1 MRIVCW
7 LLGGRIETVCVS
19 LRVGVELENSGDLF
33 LFCVGRDDSRDEMIC
48 GVY

>member
-1 MRIVCW
+1 M
-7 LLGGRIETVCVS
+7 LTGRIETVC
-19 LRVGVELENSGDLF
+19 VGVELENSGDLF